1 VKNVKVTVTFAPITI
16 NLLHQITLMFVL
28 LVKVRDLLVIVE
40 SIIMMK
46 YNTGAKMNEKE
57 LLIKCVKD
65 SRYPVNTLMNKYG
78 FTMSQLQQIKEN
90 APTT

>member
-1 VKNVKVTVTFAPITI
+1 
-16 NLLHQITLMFVL
+16 MFVL
-28 LVKVRDLLVIVE
+28 LVVVKEQLVIVE

-46 YNTGAKMNEKE
+46 CSIGVSMNEKE
-57 LLIKCVKD
+57 LLIKCIED
-65 SRYPVNTLMNKYG
+65 SRFPINTLINKYG

>member
-1 VKNVKVTVTFAPITI
+1 
-16 NLLHQITLMFVL
+16 M
-28 LVKVRDLLVIVE
+28 IVE

-46 YNTGAKMNEKE
+46 CSIGVSMNEKE

-65 SRYPVNTLMNKYG
+65 SRYPVNMLMNKYG